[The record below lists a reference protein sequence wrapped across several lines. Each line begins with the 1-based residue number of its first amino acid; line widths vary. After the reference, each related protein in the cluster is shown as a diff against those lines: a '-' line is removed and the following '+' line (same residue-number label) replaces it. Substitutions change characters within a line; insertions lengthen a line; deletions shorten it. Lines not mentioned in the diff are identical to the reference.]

1 MKFKKSHILLIS
13 LISLFL
19 LLGMSAVSAAS
30 DDASI
35 AQATEINDIDAIDDM
50 GNADILSDGDGTD
63 GDDPIPDD
71 PETGETTDPLPVS
84 TTNVTSENKTYSF
97 GSNITFDV
105 EVKDNQSAPITNI
118 GHDNF
123 LVYYKNS
130 TAENFTEIDFTF
142 NDSKIKLDFDTNMT
156 LPVENYTIKIVF
168 VNSAIDGVNYTE
180 AKKTLDLKI
189 SK

>member
-19 LLGMSAVSAAS
+19 LLSMSAVSAAS

-50 GNADILSDGDGTD
+50 GNDDILSGDGDGTD

-71 PETGETTDPLPVS
+71 PGTGETTDPLPVS
-84 TTNVTSENKTYSF
+84 NTTITSENKTYSF

-123 LVYYKNS
+123 LVYYKIHILYITNLHKNQ
-130 TAENFTEIDFTF
+130 ENLGFDCK
-142 NDSKIKLDFDTNMT
+142 KI
-156 LPVENYTIKIVF
+156 
-168 VNSAIDGVNYTE
+168 
-180 AKKTLDLKI
+180 
-189 SK
+189 

>member
-19 LLGMSAVSAAS
+19 LLSMSAVSAAS

-50 GNADILSDGDGTD
+50 GNSDILSDYGDGTE
-63 GDDPIPDD
+63 GGNPTPDD

-84 TTNVTSENKTYSF
+84 TTNVTSENKTYPF

-118 GHDNF
+118 GLDSF
-123 LVYYKNS
+123 KVYYK
-130 TAENFTEIDFTF
+130 
-142 NDSKIKLDFDTNMT
+142 TNT
-156 LPVENYTIKIVF
+156 TNYT
-168 VNSAIDGVNYTE
+168 
-180 AKKTLDLKI
+180 DLLQNI
-189 SK
+189 F